1 MSYRDELA
9 ILGSIDST
17 LKKMLALQMY
27 AVGIENHVDIT
38 FESQPYGEKV
48 VAKNKKGKKLSK
60 AKLQELSKSDPYAF
74 NFYMNNGYLPEDDPN
89 HKCNQKSNAYGNT
102 QLPNMYGNNYMQQM
116 VNGVLY

>member
-1 MSYRDELA
+1 MSYKDELT

-60 AKLQELSKSDPYAF
+60 TKLQELSKSDPYAF
-74 NFYMNNGYLPEDDPN
+74 NFYMNNGYLPEDNPN
-89 HKCNQKSNAYGNT
+89 HNQPLNAYGNN
-102 QLPNMYGNNYMQQM
+102 QQPNMYDSFAQQM
-116 VNGVLY
+116 IRML